1 MKYSSQKGMFLR
13 TICNEKT
20 FYREYSRTNMGAT
33 LNKKRKNRQ

>member
-20 FYREYSRTNMGAT
+20 FYRAYLGVA
-33 LNKKRKNRQ
+33 KKIEKFT